1 MTVRFQKPKKVSIII
16 VSLNTKN
23 FFLNTVN
30 SVLAQSYKE
39 KEIIVVDGN
48 STDGTINIIKKIKK
62 KFSKVIIEKD
72 RGIYDAMNKGSH
84 LVSGKWVIFLN
95 SGDVFYNKNTLS
107 DIFEQSITKK
117 DIIYGNTLVKNK
129 SVNYFVDANFF
140 SKKTILMPFCHQS
153 TMIKADIIKKNK
165 FSLEYKY
172 SSDFNFF
179 IKCFSKK
186 KIFYNSNL
194 TIAKVIA
201 NGVSD
206 NNRQK
211 VYDENIRILKKYNYN
226 FFIILKL
233 WLFKLANLIKDYIKY
248 TLPEFLILL
257 ILKFKY
263 RKKIL
268 K

>member
-48 STDGTINIIKKIKK
+48 STDGTVNIIKKIKK
-62 KFSKVIIEKD
+62 NFSKVIIEKD

-84 LVSGKWVIFLN
+84 LVSGEWVIFLN
-95 SGDVFYNKNTLS
+95 SGDIFYNKNTLS
-107 DIFEQSITKK
+107 DIFKQSITKK

-129 SVNYFVDANFF
+129 SINYFVDANFF

-153 TMIKADIIKKNK
+153 TMVKADIIKKNK

-211 VYDENIRILKKYNYN
+211 VYGENIRILKKYNYN
-226 FFIILKL
+226 FFIILEL

>member
-1 MTVRFQKPKKVSIII
+1 MTVGLQKFRKVSIII
-16 VSLNTKN
+16 VSLNTKY
-23 FFLNTVN
+23 FFLKTVN

-39 KEIIVVDGN
+39 REIIVVDGN
-48 STDGTINIIKKIKK
+48 STDGTIDIIKKMKK

-72 RGIYDAMNKGSH
+72 RGIYDAMNKGSR
-84 LVSGKWVIFLN
+84 LVSGEWVIFLN

-107 DIFEQSITKK
+107 DIFKQSITKK

-129 SVNYFVDANFF
+129 NINYLVDASFF
-140 SKKTILMPFCHQS
+140 SKKTILMQFCHQS
-153 TMIKADIIKKNK
+153 TMVKADIVKKNK
-165 FSLEYKY
+165 FSLKYKY
-172 SSDFNFF
+172 SSDFDFF
-179 IKCFSKK
+179 IKCFSRK

-211 VYDENIRILKKYNYN
+211 VYSENIKILKKYNYN
-226 FFIILKL
+226 FFTILKL
-233 WLFKLANLIKDYIKY
+233 WLFKLSNLIKDYIKY
-248 TLPEFLILL
+248 ILPKFLILL